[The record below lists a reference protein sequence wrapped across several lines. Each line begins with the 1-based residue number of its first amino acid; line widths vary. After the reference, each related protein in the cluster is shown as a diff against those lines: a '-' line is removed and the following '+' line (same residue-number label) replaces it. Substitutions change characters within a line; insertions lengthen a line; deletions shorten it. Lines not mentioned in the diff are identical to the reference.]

1 MKKSAATVSTPSRKS
16 VFGIFNLL
24 LLVVLVIY
32 ASIVY
37 YVYQL
42 EQMSDPPC
50 DCSKDWRRDYIKWY
64 FIFIFL
70 YVVITTLIGFR
81 PKPRSLL
88 TAILSIL
95 LLVQIYALFT
105 YIRDL
110 KGETECKCATEL
122 DLYKVGKY
130 YSWIQVSVLALLVVV
145 AIFIAVMRVL
155 VFRKVK

>member
-1 MKKSAATVSTPSRKS
+1 MTGK
-16 VFGIFNLL
+16 LL
-24 LLVVLVIY
+24 LARLLAVAVAIIVLT
-32 ASIVY
+32 
-37 YVYQL
+37 YVFKL
-42 EQMSDPPC
+42 EETSC